1 MENIRIMS
9 QNLLGSDTEYPTHA
23 KNPKF
28 ADRIKVNLDEHT
40 MEKRLPRVIK
50 LIEKYAPDSLG
61 VQECCTTWRKLFA
74 NGSLDSIGYV
84 RLGATKH
91 PKSSIIYNAKKL
103 EVIESES
110 IWLTEKPEELSLSVE
125 WRESPDDPLI
135 ERLAMY
141 AVFEIR
147 ESGERYIHVNTH
159 IDLPRNSI
167 IQPKQTEL
175 LLSYIEKIRR
185 TLEEVDQASFE
196 RAIERITSAKR
207 IYILGVRSSSSLAS
221 FLNFNFQMIF
231 DNVKFIQTTSGS
243 EMFEQIMQ
251 IGEGDVM
258 IAISFPRYSKRIIN
272 AVEYA
277 RSKKANVVAL
287 TDSKVAPIAAHADE
301 LLIAQSDM
309 ISFVDS
315 LVAPLSI
322 INAIVM
328 AVSRKK
334 QKEVTERLRI
344 LEEVWDRYEVYD
356 KKRD

>member
-1 MENIRIMS
+1 MNCDVLKKIENGMSSFSKGQKLIANYILAHYDKAAYLTASKLGAFVGVSESTVVRFAIELGFEGYPEFQHALQEIMRNRLTSFQRIEVTNSLIGDENILERVLI
-9 QNLLGSDTEYPTHA
+9 SDA
-23 KNPKF
+23 
-28 ADRIKVNLDEHT
+28 
-40 MEKRLPRVIK
+40 
-50 LIEKYAPDSLG
+50 
-61 VQECCTTWRKLFA
+61 
-74 NGSLDSIGYV
+74 
-84 RLGATKH
+84 
-91 PKSSIIYNAKKL
+91 
-103 EVIESES
+103 
-110 IWLTEKPEELSLSVE
+110 
-125 WRESPDDPLI
+125 
-135 ERLAMY
+135 
-141 AVFEIR
+141 
-147 ESGERYIHVNTH
+147 
-159 IDLPRNSI
+159 
-167 IQPKQTEL
+167 
-175 LLSYIEKIRR
+175 EKIRR
-185 TLEEVDQASFE
+185 TLEEVDQESFD
-196 RAIERITSAKR
+196 RAIEKIISANR

>member
-1 MENIRIMS
+1 MSCDVLKKIENGMGSFSKGQKLIANYILDHYDKAAYLTASKLGAYVGVSESTVVRFAIELGFEGYPEFQHALQEIMRNRLTSFQRIEVTNSLIGDENILERVLI
-9 QNLLGSDTEYPTHA
+9 SDA
-23 KNPKF
+23 
-28 ADRIKVNLDEHT
+28 
-40 MEKRLPRVIK
+40 
-50 LIEKYAPDSLG
+50 
-61 VQECCTTWRKLFA
+61 
-74 NGSLDSIGYV
+74 
-84 RLGATKH
+84 
-91 PKSSIIYNAKKL
+91 
-103 EVIESES
+103 
-110 IWLTEKPEELSLSVE
+110 
-125 WRESPDDPLI
+125 
-135 ERLAMY
+135 
-141 AVFEIR
+141 
-147 ESGERYIHVNTH
+147 
-159 IDLPRNSI
+159 
-167 IQPKQTEL
+167 
-175 LLSYIEKIRR
+175 EKIRR
-185 TLEEVDQASFE
+185 TLEEVDQESFE
-196 RAIERITSAKR
+196 RAIQKITSANR
-207 IYILGVRSSSSLAS
+207 IYIMGVRSSSSLAS

-258 IAISFPRYSKRIIN
+258 IAISFPRYSKRIIH

-277 RSKKANVVAL
+277 RSRKANVVAL

-334 QKEVTERLRI
+334 QKEVTERLRV